1 MIMQLKWNIILL
13 ILLILLIVIAL
24 IKKNT
29 IILMIVIIIF
39 IIILPTIIINKIII
53 KYIINKR
60 TVARKYLYKLSKYIY
75 STIHYEMNEV
85 YEIYELNEMNRIFEI
100 KNKIIDLHK
109 TYYKYNSYSHV
120 ITNIEKELIILK
132 EKDLTNQMIL
142 NINNQKLL
150 LSQKELQELILLK
163 INGLKTDMYI
173 YKSYLKDFFKSLNEI
188 NKIIC
193 YV

>member
-1 MIMQLKWNIILL
+1 MTIQLILNTILILLLVLLLLVALIKNNIIILL
-13 ILLILLIVIAL
+13 ITL
-24 IKKNT
+24 
-29 IILMIVIIIF
+29 IIF
-39 IIILPTIIINKIII
+39 IIILPTIIINKFII

-60 TVARKYLYKLSKYIY
+60 VVARKYLYKLSKYIY
-75 STIHYEMNEV
+75 STIHYDMNEV

-120 ITNIEKELIILK
+120 ITNIEKELIIFK

-150 LSQKELQELILLK
+150 LSQNELYELIIMK
-163 INGLKTDMYI
+163 KNGLKTDMFI

-188 NKIIC
+188 NEIIC

>member
-1 MIMQLKWNIILL
+1 MTIQLILNTILILLLVLLLLVALIKNNIIILL
-13 ILLILLIVIAL
+13 ITL
-24 IKKNT
+24 
-29 IILMIVIIIF
+29 IIF
-39 IIILPTIIINKIII
+39 IIILPTIIINKF
-53 KYIINKR
+53 IINKR
-60 TVARKYLYKLSKYIY
+60 VVARKYLYKLSKYIY
-75 STIHYEMNEV
+75 STIHYDMNEV

-120 ITNIEKELIILK
+120 ITNIEKELIIFK

-150 LSQKELQELILLK
+150 LSQNELYELIIMK
-163 INGLKTDMYI
+163 KNGLKTDMFI

-188 NKIIC
+188 NEIIC